1 MVLMNR
7 TAGAPAF
14 FVITQTGDNL
24 FVIRSWDRRDG
35 VDQGVWSG
43 EPVSAA
49 IGQLVVSG
57 MPVPRDGAL
66 LGWLTD
72 SQVTVLLAVHCR
84 PPEPW
89 DNLVPAPGIQ
99 VMPLA
104 GTSDLL
110 HWPPF
115 AASPLDGRLWD
126 YVERGQIVDIA
137 PLLTRSG
144 GRAFWVPSPDTP
156 APRYDNLRYDN
167 LLARQRV
174 HRRHRQPVRGGI
186 LAPGRRLPGSL
197 DPPRGHPGPARR
209 PAADPARRRG
219 ADPRTLVTPGQARV
233 VAGLYSKFILG
244 RTDGGATVHA
254 ANPYRRL
261 RAYPV
266 HLMGP
271 RCPPTL

>member
-24 FVIRSWDRRDG
+24 FVIRSWNRRDG
-35 VDQGVWSG
+35 VDQGIWSG

-49 IGQLVVSG
+49 IGQLVADG
-57 MPVPRDGAL
+57 IPVPRDGAL

-72 SQVTVLLAVHCR
+72 SQVTALLTVYCR

-89 DNLVPAPGIQ
+89 DGPVSGPGIQ

-104 GTSDLL
+104 GTSNLL

-126 YVERGQIVDIA
+126 YVERGQIVNIA
-137 PLLTRSG
+137 PLLTHSG

-156 APRYDNLRYDN
+156 
-167 LLARQRV
+167 
-174 HRRHRQPVRGGI
+174 
-186 LAPGRRLPGSL
+186 
-197 DPPRGHPGPARR
+197 
-209 PAADPARRRG
+209 
-219 ADPRTLVTPGQARV
+219 
-233 VAGLYSKFILG
+233 
-244 RTDGGATVHA
+244 
-254 ANPYRRL
+254 
-261 RAYPV
+261 
-266 HLMGP
+266 GP
-271 RCPPTL
+271 RHDNPRHDNPRLHHGCIVVTGNLSAEEYWLPAGVYLDHWTLREGIPAPPVGQLLIRPDVVELTRELW

>member
-7 TAGAPAF
+7 RAGAPAF

-35 VDQGVWSG
+35 VDQGIWSG

-49 IGQLVVSG
+49 IGQLVADG
-57 MPVPRDGAL
+57 IPVPRDGAL

-72 SQVTVLLAVHCR
+72 SQVTALLTVHCR

-89 DNLVPAPGIQ
+89 DGPVPGPGIQ

-104 GTSDLL
+104 GTSNLL

-115 AASPLDGRLWD
+115 AVSPLDGRLWD

-137 PLLTRSG
+137 ALLTHSG

-156 APRYDNLRYDN
+156 
-167 LLARQRV
+167 
-174 HRRHRQPVRGGI
+174 
-186 LAPGRRLPGSL
+186 
-197 DPPRGHPGPARR
+197 
-209 PAADPARRRG
+209 
-219 ADPRTLVTPGQARV
+219 
-233 VAGLYSKFILG
+233 
-244 RTDGGATVHA
+244 
-254 ANPYRRL
+254 
-261 RAYPV
+261 
-266 HLMGP
+266 GP
-271 RCPPTL
+271 RHDNPWHDNPRLDHGCIVVTGNLSAEEYWLPAGVYLDHWTLREGIPAPPAGQLLIRPDVVELTRELS

>member
-14 FVITQTGDNL
+14 FVVTQAGDNL
-24 FVIRSWDRRDG
+24 FVIRSWDRSDG
-35 VDQGVWSG
+35 VDQGIWSG

-49 IGQLVVSG
+49 IGQLVADG

-72 SQVTVLLAVHCR
+72 SQITALLTVHCR

-89 DNLVPAPGIQ
+89 DGPVPRPGIQ

-104 GTSDLL
+104 GTSNLL

-115 AASPLDGRLWD
+115 TASPLDGRLWD

-137 PLLTRSG
+137 PLLTHSG

-156 APRYDNLRYDN
+156 SPRYDSPRYDSPRHDKGCIVVTGN
-167 LLARQRV
+167 LSDEEYWLPAGVYLDHWTLREGIPAP
-174 HRRHRQPVRGGI
+174 PVGQLLI
-186 LAPGRRLPGSL
+186 
-197 DPPRGHPGPARR
+197 R
-209 PAADPARRRG
+209 PD
-219 ADPRTLVTPGQARV
+219 V
-233 VAGLYSKFILG
+233 VELG
-244 RTDGGATVHA
+244 RE
-254 ANPYRRL
+254 L
-261 RAYPV
+261 W
-266 HLMGP
+266 
-271 RCPPTL
+271 